1 MRKYFFIIFFLFFFI
16 LNLSVVSQAQKI
28 VSYSSG
34 DNYKNSQSDFSEN
47 YSCNLDELEN
57 VSTELFKQ
65 RKITELA
72 TVYDKC
78 IAAYT
83 DKAYLYNNRANVYKM
98 LKKYELALTDYE
110 KAIALDE
117 NYINPQLG
125 KATTLI
131 ITSKLDETLDIL
143 NVITKNEPKEPR
155 AYYNKGLVYSF
166 KKDRKKALK
175 NYNLAVKY
183 AKYPLPNAYFERG
196 NLHAFYKENFKK
208 ALSDYTKAINSSE
221 FSENIDII
229 NLNSLAEIYHNRA
242 LVYYKLKKENMMLN
256 DMVKAMILY
265 EKEGNISLAEEI
277 RDNFLQDYLLRWI
290 IFDEE
295 THIEKKSL
303 QAFNTELEDDK
314 DEFYIYYVKDFKS
327 PSNYILFHEAE
338 KILKSEISYFSR
350 CIIINAT
357 QKKSANKAVWF
368 INTNGKL
375 IKEKIYNDD
384 KLIWNEYT
392 SESKIAKIL
401 ECIIEELNNQPQI

>member
-1 MRKYFFIIFFLFFFI
+1 MRKYFFILYFLFFFI

-98 LKKYELALTDYE
+98 LKKYELALADYE

-131 ITSKLDETLDIL
+131 ITSKLDEALDIL

-155 AYYNKGLVYSF
+155 AYYNKG
-166 KKDRKKALK
+166 
-175 NYNLAVKY
+175 
-183 AKYPLPNAYFERG
+183 
-196 NLHAFYKENFKK
+196 
-208 ALSDYTKAINSSE
+208 
-221 FSENIDII
+221 
-229 NLNSLAEIYHNRA
+229 
-242 LVYYKLKKENMMLN
+242 
-256 DMVKAMILY
+256 
-265 EKEGNISLAEEI
+265 
-277 RDNFLQDYLLRWI
+277 
-290 IFDEE
+290 
-295 THIEKKSL
+295 
-303 QAFNTELEDDK
+303 
-314 DEFYIYYVKDFKS
+314 
-327 PSNYILFHEAE
+327 
-338 KILKSEISYFSR
+338 
-350 CIIINAT
+350 
-357 QKKSANKAVWF
+357 
-368 INTNGKL
+368 
-375 IKEKIYNDD
+375 
-384 KLIWNEYT
+384 
-392 SESKIAKIL
+392 
-401 ECIIEELNNQPQI
+401 